1 MSYTKQQILDK
12 CSEALKNINSFYA
25 QDFVNYRGKTTDTG
39 EYFTEVIA
47 EFVIAHIN
55 EFKGIEHITRKESYK
70 TESHKGEYS
79 ASSNRIEE
87 ITAMKIFNQCKDAPL
102 DFIGTIID
110 YQTPLKNSRDDEAG
124 KIDLLSDDG
133 RQLIIL
139 ELKKPDSEETML
151 RCVLEGYTYLKTVD
165 KAKLLKDF
173 GKDPDDYGLSAS
185 PLVLKNGEQ
194 WKEMQKDRPKLREL
208 MKLLDSKPYYFSE
221 KDGKFIVEDR

>member
-39 EYFTEVIA
+39 ELFTEVIA
-47 EFVIAHIN
+47 EFVIAHIS
-55 EFKGIEHITRKESYK
+55 EFEGIKQITRKKTYK
-70 TESHKGEYS
+70 TESHDGEYNENS
-79 ASSNRIEE
+79 KRIEE
-87 ITAMKIFNQCKDAPL
+87 ITAMKMFNQCKKAPL
-102 DFIGTIID
+102 DFIGKIID
-110 YQTPLKNSRDDEAG
+110 YQTPLKSVSGDKAG

-133 RQLIIL
+133 KQLIIL